1 MKPKGRPGG
10 FNMGQEETKRK
21 RVSFTLRRFRMADF
35 KYEIVKKIGVL
46 KTRSGEPD
54 LDYLHKWANELK
66 VSDLL
71 ERALKQAGP

>member
-1 MKPKGRPGG
+1 
-10 FNMGQEETKRK
+10 
-21 RVSFTLRRFRMADF
+21 MADF

-66 VSDLL
+66 VRDLL